1 MDFFE
6 TKSTGLESPAN
17 RHYSITPANED
28 LPIRP
33 RAIFVAA
40 DGDVVIRDEG
50 GIDITYAATA
60 GDILP
65 FRAVQVRTGTTATC
79 VAWY

>member
-17 RHYSITPANED
+17 RHYVITPADED
-28 LPIRP
+28 LPVRP
-33 RAIFVAA
+33 RAILVTG
-40 DGDVVIRDEG
+40 DGNLVIRDEG
-50 GIDITYAATA
+50 GEDVTYSVQE
-60 GDILP
+60 GQLLP